1 MAVNSELT
9 RIELAVRNLI
19 YRELGVVL
27 QRATFLPNVHVI
39 RTQAHYEL
47 IRKMV
52 ATERMNR
59 YVTARNS
66 LIAKIMKKLTDP
78 DPTDSTWDPITEDSY
93 VVKAPDYLVKEIP
106 DSMTLEYANFGNKEG
121 QIKLPEIY
129 SVYYSG
135 TPNGSYVYDVE
146 NKLLKYQAPTG
157 WTGWDRLQFIVNAD
171 PNTVRG
177 WLYIQSIVPSPSDEL
192 IISMLPTE
200 YKEPRNNIYDWIAG
214 VTDVDVVT
222 WYVKTPPAE
231 NANLYVELKES
242 YSDLESDGSQTRA
255 PYFDYCDTSLRMDQ
269 STGTLYMWNR
279 VKQKF
284 ESSASRPPDPGPV
297 PTDTMNFDSL
307 SYSGLYYPVTH
318 VTNDWSSLATSES
331 HNIVLRSNVSISIDL
346 VKQGIAPA
354 EVYYYFVKVTNNV
367 ANSEVLNTTVSPVS
381 SIDNKPRACELY
393 LRRDEYVGLY
403 GYKLLA
409 QLRATALEDL
419 SRVFLVH

>member
-52 ATERMNR
+52 ATEQMNR
-59 YVTARNS
+59 YVKARDS
-66 LIAKIMKKLTDP
+66 LIAKLMKKLTDP
-78 DPTDSTWDPITEDSY
+78 DPTDATWDPITEDSY
-93 VVKAPDYLVKEIP
+93 VVQAPDYQVLNIP
-106 DSMTLEYANFGNKEG
+106 DSQTLTYAKFGNGEG
-121 QIKLPEIY
+121 MTKLPEDY
-129 SVYYSG
+129 SIYYSG
-135 TPNGSYVYDVE
+135 TPNGSYAYSVDD
-146 NKLLKYQAPTG
+146 KILKYQAPTG
-157 WTGWDRLQFIVNAD
+157 WTGWDRLQFIINAD
-171 PNTVRG
+171 PYTVRG
-177 WLYIQSIVPSPSDEL
+177 WLYIQSVVPSPTDEL
-192 IISMLPTE
+192 IRSMLPAE
-200 YKEPRNNIYDWIAG
+200 YVEPRNDLYEWIAK

-242 YSDLESDGSQTRA
+242 YPDLESNGEQQQA

-269 STGTLYMWNR
+269 STGTLYLWNR
-279 VKQKF
+279 VKKKF
-284 ESSASRPPDPGPV
+284 ESSAARLPDPGPV
-297 PTDTMNFDSL
+297 PTDTMSFDSL
-307 SYSGLYYPVTH
+307 SYNGLYYPVTH

-354 EVYYYFVKVTNNV
+354 EIYYYLVKVTNTV
-367 ANSEVLNTTVSPVS
+367 ANSVVLNTTVSPVS
-381 SIDNKPRACELY
+381 SIDNKPRTCELY
-393 LRRDEYVGLY
+393 LRRDEYLGLN